1 MTELVD
7 VADLK
12 SAASYTAYGFDSR
25 PGHQN
30 GVLYESADRFENPV
44 GQGSAGFLAFWI
56 LFDFPFR
63 VLSGC
68 YLFFVI
74 NKDIPWRKSYICSI
88 TKNIPPHIRFTC
100 SIRSKSLEALKN
112 KAKERERIKFC
123 YPLPPAPSAPFK

>member
-56 LFDFPFR
+56 LLDFPFR

-68 YLFFVI
+68 YMFFVI
-74 NKDIPWRKSYICSI
+74 NKDIPCRKSYICSI
-88 TKNIPPHIRFTC
+88 
-100 SIRSKSLEALKN
+100 RSHPLHPLHLN
-112 KAKERERIKFC
+112 KVNLAGLFE
-123 YPLPPAPSAPFK
+123 L